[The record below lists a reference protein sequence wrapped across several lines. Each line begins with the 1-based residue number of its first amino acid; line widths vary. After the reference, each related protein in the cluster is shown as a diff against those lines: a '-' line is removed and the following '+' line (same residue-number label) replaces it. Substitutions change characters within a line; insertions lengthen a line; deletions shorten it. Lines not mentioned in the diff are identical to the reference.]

1 MMIQTLPRIPR
12 PHGAIAVVNQAS
24 ISRQTPA
31 PRGMDLDGTFVE
43 RRTQLVPKDSAAD
56 HLGVL
61 LKGYLSTRTVM
72 AAEVATEA
80 PDMLKAENLELK
92 HAATGVSAADGSLRP
107 RPVAVTLL
115 AYGTK
120 NVHCNGARVYLDA
133 LAHLASTPLA
143 LMRGDGALTASLI
156 RMTVFAGVDAEWFG
170 RWVHKEALETEPQL
184 KNATIDVAVRWAM
197 PDGSIRT
204 EFKAMHSGIS
214 LDKSLEAMQN
224 NFLSMKMAY
233 GTPFPDDIS
242 TVHANVP
249 RDAWASSVH
258 NASNA
263 FFEFMEGKPCVFK
276 GELLKQHEG
285 EVNVEATDIFVRIC
299 PRNVRDNN
307 TGEWALIPVHES
319 RVRSDAFHALLIG
332 NSAHQEQIAQY
343 CRDHQVLGLPP
354 NDFENGHFC
363 LHTCAVQ
370 ASGFN
375 LGDRVSLYATH
386 PRGGGRAPGVPI
398 SPPGSWIWRMEP
410 AIVAIEHVMRDFYVI
425 PCSRESVLPGDRV
438 LERPFNQFFNR
449 AYQLYTNTFG
459 TYPQK
464 RCDNDDF
471 ERMPLSLPAR
481 TPGADPAIAAAENY
495 ALTAFNLDASS
506 RRIAVGDAYAS
517 LKARQAPQQM
527 TELMLQSALRS
538 GINMP
543 ILDAMGEAAQVLAS
557 MPQGS
562 QSKQALQD
570 EVCRL
575 KRVADAALHIN
586 GKTRRT
592 LAPAVEIGAHRVKA
606 LLSAAGLHKGG
617 DVHLPHGKLTAEH
630 YAKLVQTVGSCV
642 LDRPASEESLKQA
655 CTAASKANGLL
666 ESMCAA
672 ICVLRATGR
681 ASPSPAFVVGQDT
694 SRDGFVSFNRVLPS
708 GGFEKTTPGNIVDA
722 RVSSVLLVKEGEHGL
737 RVTATVRAE

>member
-1 MMIQTLPRIPR
+1 MIQSLPRIPR

-24 ISRQTPA
+24 VSRQTPA
-31 PRGMDLDGTFVE
+31 PRGMDLDSTFVE

-72 AAEVATEA
+72 AAEAATEA

-92 HAATGVSAADGSLRP
+92 HAAAGVPAADGSLAP

-156 RMTVFAGVDAEWFG
+156 RMTVFAGVDAEWFA
-170 RWVHKEALETEPQL
+170 RWVQKEALETEPQL
-184 KNATIDVAVRWAM
+184 KSATVDVAVRWAM
-197 PDGSIRT
+197 PDGSLRT
-204 EFKAMHSGIS
+204 EFKAMQSGIS

-233 GTPFPDDIS
+233 GTPFPDDIA

-249 RDAWASSVH
+249 RDAWASSMH

-263 FFEFMEGKPCVFK
+263 FFELMEGKPCVFK
-276 GELLKQHEG
+276 GELLKKHEG
-285 EVNVEATDIFVRIC
+285 RVSVEATDIFVRIC

-307 TGEWALIPVHES
+307 TGAWVTIPVHES

-343 CRDHQVLGLPP
+343 CHDHQALGLPP

-370 ASGFN
+370 ASGYN

-449 AYQLYTNTFG
+449 AFKLYTDTFG

-471 ERMPLSLPAR
+471 ERMPLSLPAQPR
-481 TPGADPAIAAAENY
+481 GADPAIAAAENY

-517 LKARQAPQQM
+517 LKARQAPDQM
-527 TELMLQSALRS
+527 TKFMLQSALHS
-538 GINMP
+538 GINTS
-543 ILDAMGEAAQVLAS
+543 ILDAMGEAAHILTS
-557 MPQGS
+557 MPRAS
-562 QSKQALQD
+562 QSKQVLEN
-570 EVCRL
+570 EVFRL
-575 KRVADAALHIN
+575 KRVADAALDVN
-586 GKTRRT
+586 SKARRT
-592 LAPAVEIGAHRVKA
+592 LTPAVKIEACRVKA
-606 LLSAAGLHKGG
+606 LLSAAGLCKGS
-617 DVHLPHGKLTAEH
+617 DVYLPPGKLTTQN
-630 YAKLVQTVGSCV
+630 YTQLVQTVGSCV
-642 LDRPASEESLKQA
+642 LDRPADDEALKQA
-655 CTAASKANGLL
+655 CAAASKANGLL
-666 ESMCAA
+666 ASVCSA

-694 SRDGFVSFNRVLPS
+694 CKNGLVSFNRVLPC
-708 GGFEKTTPGNIVDA
+708 GGFEKTTPGQIIDA
-722 RVSSVLLVKEGEHGL
+722 AVSSVLLVKTSASGL
-737 RVTATVRAE
+737 RVTATVRAR